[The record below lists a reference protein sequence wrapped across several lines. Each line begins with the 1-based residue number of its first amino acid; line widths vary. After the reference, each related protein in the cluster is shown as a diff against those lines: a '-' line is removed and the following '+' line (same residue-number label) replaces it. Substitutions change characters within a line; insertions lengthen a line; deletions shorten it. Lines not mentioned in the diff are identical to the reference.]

1 LSGNFADTTR
11 ILLKNWLTRAFSPIT
26 HPRHYSGMCYDYLIF
41 LSQATSLHLLLE
53 LLQTRLAFPQIDQ
66 WAGDT
71 QE

>member
-1 LSGNFADTTR
+1 
-11 ILLKNWLTRAFSPIT
+11 
-26 HPRHYSGMCYDYLIF
+26 MCYDYLIF